1 MKELCRATQAEH
13 VPSMSA
19 TQGTSSSKVE
29 KEGGRGGGRET
40 HKLVLVVL
48 ASCAGEANGGSFLDT
63 GQPA

>member
-1 MKELCRATQAEH
+1 MRLLNNEKELRGRKGGKKER
-13 VPSMSA
+13 
-19 TQGTSSSKVE
+19 